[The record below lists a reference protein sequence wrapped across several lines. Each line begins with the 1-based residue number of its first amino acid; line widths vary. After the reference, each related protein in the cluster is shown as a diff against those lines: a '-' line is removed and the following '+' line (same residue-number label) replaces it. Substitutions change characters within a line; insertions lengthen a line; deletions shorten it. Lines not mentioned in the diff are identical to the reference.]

1 MDPVQLAGTTVSR
14 ASLHNP
20 DYLKDKDIR
29 LGDTVLLHKAGD
41 IIPEISRVILNKRPV
56 DSQPYEIPTLCPVC
70 QSKLVHLDDEVALR
84 CINPM
89 CPAQVKEGLVHF
101 ASRNAMNIDH
111 LGPRV
116 IEQLWDRHLVHDVAD
131 LYRLTYDQLLTL
143 DKFGPKSAN
152 NLLTS
157 IATVAIILLS
167 VYCLAWAFVMSV
179 QGGSHLSPAFWL
191 SGSNNSSR

>member
-1 MDPVQLAGTTVSR
+1 
-14 ASLHNP
+14 
-20 DYLKDKDIR
+20 
-29 LGDTVLLHKAGD
+29 
-41 IIPEISRVILNKRPV
+41 
-56 DSQPYEIPTLCPVC
+56 

-152 NLLTS
+152 KLLTS
-157 IATVAIILLS
+157 IANSRNNSVERLLFGLGIRHVGAKAARILAQHFGSLAAIIAADEES
-167 VYCLAWAFVMSV
+167 IAEI
-179 QGGSHLSPAFWL
+179 
-191 SGSNNSSR
+191 N